1 MIKTILHTRK
11 SLLFNKNEVWV
22 KEDNPDF
29 DVTMVSFDGS
39 ELCELEGLVSP
50 RYSKEGVW

>member
-22 KEDNPDF
+22 KEDSPDF